1 MELIKLKINVSK
13 ILKEHLF
20 RGEKGVYLDAVL
32 IPTPNSQYQDAM
44 IKQDLGK
51 EARERGEDGPII
63 GGGTVIQRR
72 QETRGTGQ
80 PQQQETPQDGGDDDV
95 PF

>member
-44 IKQDLGK
+44 VKQDLGK

-63 GGGTVIQRR
+63 GGGKVIQRR
-72 QETRGTGQ
+72 GENRGTTQ
-80 PQQQETPQDGGDDDV
+80 PQQPDTPPDGGDDDV

>member
-1 MELIKLKINVSK
+1 MELIKIKINVSK

-20 RGEKGVYLDAVL
+20 RGEKGTYLDAVL

-44 IKQDLGK
+44 IKQDLGR

-72 QETRGTGQ
+72 QENRGTTQ
-80 PQQQETPQDGGDDDV
+80 PPQPETPPDADDDV

>member
-44 IKQDLGK
+44 VKQDLGK
-51 EARERGEDGPII
+51 EAREAGEEGPII
-63 GGGTVIQRR
+63 GGGKVIQRR
-72 QETRGTGQ
+72 QGSRPEPDSQAR
-80 PQQQETPQDGGDDDV
+80 PSNDVPPDDDV

>member
-13 ILKEHLF
+13 IQKEALF
-20 RGEKGVYLDAVL
+20 RGEKGVYLDAVM

-44 IKQDLGK
+44 IKQDLSK
-51 EARERGEDGPII
+51 EARERGEEGPII
-63 GGGTVIQRR
+63 GGGTILNRR
-72 QETRGTGQ
+72 EQNAPPSQ
-80 PQQQETPQDGGDDDV
+80 PEPPQDAPDDDV